1 MPSARY
7 LTVIERLRSLGAFAD
22 EAAAAAVLFPAL
34 EALGTMLTRGELEAL
49 AEALPEEIAQGL
61 RAGEHW
67 SQGPAPDFF
76 AGLAAREGLT
86 PNQAFIHAALVCRV
100 LGEALSPDARARL
113 ARDIPELGRLLEP
126 SVAQTR
132 ALWLVPRT
140 PFAGRAEFAPPEPQ
154 GGVRRP
160 APRVPRR

>member
-7 LTVIERLRSLGAFAD
+7 LVLIERLRSLGAFED

-34 EALGTMLTRGELEAL
+34 EALGTMLSGGELEAL
-49 AEALPEEIAQGL
+49 AEALPEEIAQGM
-61 RAGEHW
+61 RAAEHW
-67 SQGPAPDFF
+67 TQGPAPDFF
-76 AGLAAREGLT
+76 AGVAAREGLS

-113 ARDIPELGRLLEP
+113 IRDIPELGRLLEP
-126 SVAQTR
+126 QAR
-132 ALWLVPRT
+132 ALRLVPRT